1 MALLGDAGTARSSII
16 FYLFV
21 YAAGNYAVFFI
32 ISIIGRNGKE
42 NRSGL
47 QGLGKSNPMLA
58 AILMLS
64 AFSLAGIPPL
74 AGFMGKFFLFASAAQ
89 EGYYFMVVFAALNST
104 ISLYYYLLL
113 VKEAYIIQ
121 PAGETPPIIMD
132 GMQKIS
138 LFVLTAIMLVA
149 GILPSLSSNVL
160 AIAG

>member
-1 MALLGDAGTARSSII
+1 
-16 FYLFV
+16 
-21 YAAGNYAVFFI
+21 NYAVFFI

-42 NRSGL
+42 DRSGL
-47 QGLGKSNPMLA
+47 QGLGKSNPGLA

-89 EGYYFMVVFAALNST
+89 KGYYFMVVFAALNST

-121 PAGETPPIIMD
+121 PTGKPAPIIMD
-132 GMQKIS
+132 RIQKTS
-138 LFVLTAIMLVA
+138 LFILTAIMLIA
-149 GILPSLSSNVL
+149 GLLPSLSSGVL
-160 AIAG
+160 AVAG